1 MSASA
6 PPRSWLYMPASRPEL
21 LPKALAGPAD
31 AVIVDLEDAVAPSLK
46 DQARA
51 ELTGLATIPRNGKP
65 LWVRINHPA
74 TEWGDRDI
82 EVLADVEV
90 DGVRIPK
97 ADDPAIVAD
106 VASRLHRPL
115 HLILESALGVHRAY
129 ELATASPC
137 VRGVALGEADL
148 LADLRGLDESALGFA
163 RGQVVLAARA
173 AGLDSPIQS
182 AFTDL
187 ADAQGLH
194 ATSLAGRRAGF
205 VGRTVVHPRQVKVV
219 NRAYTPT
226 TDEIDDARAVVTALG
241 SSSNA
246 AVVDERGRFLDPAL
260 VAQARVVLALAGRAS
275 IAPSVTKTS
284 GR

>member
-1 MSASA
+1 VSASA
-6 PPRSWLYMPASRPEL
+6 PPRSWLYVPASRPEL

-46 DQARA
+46 DRARA
-51 ELTGLATIPRNGKP
+51 ELTGLAGLPRNGKP
-65 LWVRINHPA
+65 VWVRINHPA
-74 TEWGDRDI
+74 TEWGERDI
-82 EVLADVEV
+82 EALACVGV

-97 ADDPAIVAD
+97 ADDPALVAD
-106 VASRLHRPL
+106 VAARLHGPV
-115 HLILESALGVHRAY
+115 HLILESALGVHRAH
-129 ELATASPC
+129 ELATASPWVC
-137 VRGVALGEADL
+137 GIALGEADL
-148 LADLRGLDESALGFA
+148 LADLRGLDESALLLA

-187 ADAQGLH
+187 ADAHGLH
-194 ATSLAGRRAGF
+194 ASSLAGRRAGF
-205 VGRTVVHPRQVKVV
+205 VGRTVVHPRQVEIV

-226 TDEIDDARAVVTALG
+226 TDEIDDARAVVTAVG

-260 VAQARVVLALAGRAS
+260 VAQARVVLALAERAS
-275 IAPSVTKTS
+275 AAPGVTRTS